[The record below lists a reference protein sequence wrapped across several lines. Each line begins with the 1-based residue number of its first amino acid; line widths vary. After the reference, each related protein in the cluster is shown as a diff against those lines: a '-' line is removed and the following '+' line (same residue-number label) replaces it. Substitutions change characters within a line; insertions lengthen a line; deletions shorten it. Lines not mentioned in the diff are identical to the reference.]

1 MELKSHQMQRSA
13 AERHW
18 LPLTGASGK
27 LAMRRSFL
35 LNRGTVAQ
43 VEKTFEGIAETRT
56 QLLLAWARQN
66 WTFLERVAARVESV
80 WPSVGGAD
88 LEAAR
93 NRNLEISE
101 LFAIDREGRVIAS
114 SRHERK
120 GARDLNM
127 QAVAQGLREPF
138 LHGPYRDPVTTRLGA
153 TTSKFH
159 DAVTLMFYQPVRRD
173 GQTVGC
179 VCARIP
185 NDVVSDL
192 IQREA
197 GHVYPDSGDNYLFMV
212 ESRFDPAIVPGT
224 ALSRS
229 RFEDAAFTR
238 GDNLKQGVRTAYG
251 VVQVKEHTEF
261 ELRFTDPA
269 TQELHPGVRETIRTG
284 SNLFVLYPGYPD
296 YRHIPVIGVGV
307 TLRMPGSPDT
317 WGMMCEGDLEEVY
330 RRRSV
335 GFKLMRTFVLCT
347 AAAVGGSVLAPK
359 YLGLNGVLELSA
371 ILGFWAMAAVTFWAT
386 GVRPLARH
394 LQELSDF
401 FLRGAEC
408 GGKLSDRVDLSSFP
422 PDETAA
428 LGRWVNSF
436 VDKMDEAVGQVVT
449 SASEL
454 ARSSGILSTASE
466 VVQRSAHEQSESAA
480 AAAGAMSQVSG
491 TVAQVADRS
500 VETEGASRDAAQ
512 LSKAGSEVVSNAMQE
527 IASVAEAVRETA
539 DTVRTLGERA
549 TEISGIAQIIRDIAE
564 QTNLLA
570 LNAAI
575 EAARAGE
582 QGRGFAVVADEVRKL
597 SERTARA
604 TSEIGTTIAAIQK
617 ETAAAVKAM
626 AKCDDSTQ
634 KSVVRTDE
642 AGTALR
648 KINDGAE
655 STLARVREIS
665 AAMLEQRKR
674 AADVDGHVQ
683 HIAESSARGLTAVRE
698 AAQVTDDLG
707 RLILGLQK
715 ISSRFNV

>member
-1 MELKSHQMQRSA
+1 MELKSHQMQRTA

-18 LPLTGASGK
+18 LPLTGATGK

-35 LNRGTVAQ
+35 LNRGIVAH

-56 QLLLAWARQN
+56 QLLLAWGRQH
-66 WTFLERVAARVESV
+66 WTFLERLAARLESG
-80 WPSVGGAD
+80 WPAVGMAD

-93 NRNLEISE
+93 HRSPEMSE
-101 LFAIDREGRVIAS
+101 LFAIDRDGRVIAS
-114 SRHERK
+114 TRRERE

-127 QAVAQGLREPF
+127 QAVAQGLGEPF
-138 LHGPYRDPVTTRLGA
+138 LHGPYRDPVTARLGA

-159 DAVTLMFYQPVRRD
+159 DAVTLMFYQPVRRG
-173 GQTVGC
+173 GQTLGC

-185 NDVVSDL
+185 NDVLGDL

-212 ESRFDPAIVPGT
+212 ESRFDPSIVPGT

-229 RFEDAAFTR
+229 RFEDAAFTH

-261 ELRFTDPA
+261 ELLFNDPA
-269 TQELHPGVRETIRTG
+269 TRQLHPGVRETIRNG
-284 SNLFVLYPGYPD
+284 RNLFVLYPGYPD
-296 YRHIPVIGVGV
+296 YRHIPVIGAGV

-335 GFKLMRTFVLCT
+335 GFKLMRMFTLC
-347 AAAVGGSVLAPK
+347 AASAVAGPVLATK
-359 YLGLNGVLELSA
+359 YLGLNGTEQLFA
-371 ILGFWAMAAVTFWAT
+371 ALGFGSIAAAVFWMA
-386 GVRPLARH
+386 GVRPITRH
-394 LQELSDF
+394 LHHLSEF
-401 FLRGAEC
+401 FLSGAEC
-408 GGKLSDRVDLSSFP
+408 GGKLSDRVDLSHFP
-422 PDETAA
+422 ADETGV

-436 VDKMDEAVGQVVT
+436 VDKMDEAVGQVMT
-449 SASEL
+449 TASEL
-454 ARSSGILSTASE
+454 ARSSGVLSTSSE

-500 VETEGASRDAAQ
+500 VETENASRDAAQ
-512 LSKAGSEVVSNAMQE
+512 LSKAGSEVVNHAMND

-539 DTVRTLGERA
+539 TTVRMLGERA

-604 TSEIGTTIAAIQK
+604 TSEIGATISAIQK

-626 AKCDDSTQ
+626 TKCDESTQ

-655 STLARVREIS
+655 ATLARVREIS
-665 AAMLEQRKR
+665 AAMHEQRKR
-674 AADVDGHVQ
+674 ASDVDGHVQ
-683 HIAESSARGLTAVRE
+683 HIAESSA
-698 AAQVTDDLG
+698 AAWT
-707 RLILGLQK
+707 RCAK
-715 ISSRFNV
+715 RRK

>member
-1 MELKSHQMQRSA
+1 MDLKSHQMQRSS

-18 LPLTGASGK
+18 LPLTGAAGK

-35 LNRGTVAQ
+35 LNRGIVAH

-56 QLLLAWARQN
+56 QLLLAWGRQH
-66 WTFLERVAARVESV
+66 WTFLERLAARLQSE
-80 WPSVGGAD
+80 WPSVAMAD

-93 NRNLEISE
+93 HRSPEISE

-114 SRHERK
+114 TRRERE
-120 GARDLNM
+120 GVRDLNA

-138 LHGPYRDPVTTRLGA
+138 LHGPYRDPVTLRFGA

-185 NDVVSDL
+185 NDVLSDL

-212 ESRFDPAIVPGT
+212 ESRFDPSISPGT

-251 VVQVKEHTEF
+251 VVQIKDHTEF
-261 ELRFTDPA
+261 EIRFTDPA
-269 TQELHPGVRETIRTG
+269 TKELHPGVRETIRNG
-284 SNLFVLYPGYPD
+284 KNLFVLYPGYPD
-296 YRHIPVIGVGV
+296 YRHIPVVGAGV

-335 GFKLMRTFVLCT
+335 GFKLMRTFVLCAGAAVAGPVLT
-347 AAAVGGSVLAPK
+347 AKYIGLSDATAPYVTLGFCLIAAAA
-359 YLGLNGVLELSA
+359 
-371 ILGFWAMAAVTFWAT
+371 FWAT
-386 GVRPLARH
+386 GVRPITRH
-394 LQELSDF
+394 LQQLSDF
-401 FLRGAEC
+401 FLSGAEC
-408 GGKLSDRVDLSSFP
+408 GGKLSDRVESGEFP
-422 PDETAA
+422 SDETGVLA
-428 LGRWVNSF
+428 RWVNSF
-436 VDKMDEAVGQVVT
+436 VDKMDEAVGQVMST
-449 SASEL
+449 ASEL
-454 ARSSGILSTASE
+454 SRSSGVLSTASE
-466 VVQRSAHEQSESAA
+466 VVQRSARDQSQSAA
-480 AAAGAMSQVSG
+480 AAAEAMSQVSS

-500 VETEGASRDAAQ
+500 IETEDASRDAAQ
-512 LSKAGSEVVSNAMQE
+512 LSKVGSEVVNHSMQE

-539 DTVRTLGERA
+539 TTVRMLGERA

-604 TSEIGTTIAAIQK
+604 TSEIGATIAAIQK

-626 AKCDDSTQ
+626 AKCDESTQ

-655 STLARVREIS
+655 ATLARVREIS
-665 AAMLEQRKR
+665 AAMHEQRKR
-674 AADVDGHVQ
+674 AADVDGHVT
-683 HIAESSARGLTAVRE
+683 HIAESSARSLDAVRE
-698 AAQVTDDLG
+698 AAQVSDDLG

-715 ISSRFNV
+715 VSSKFNA

>member
-1 MELKSHQMQRSA
+1 MELKSDQMQRSA

-18 LPLTGASGK
+18 LPLTGATGK

-35 LNRGTVAQ
+35 LNRATVAH

-56 QLLLAWARQN
+56 QLLLAWARQH
-66 WTFLERVAARVESV
+66 WTFLERLAAQVQSAWPAVA
-80 WPSVGGAD
+80 GAD

-93 NRNLEISE
+93 VRSLEISE
-101 LFAIDREGRVIAS
+101 LFAIDRDGRVIAS
-114 SRHERK
+114 SRQERA
-120 GARDLNM
+120 GARDLSM

-138 LHGPYRDPVTTRLGA
+138 LHGPYRDPVTLRLGP

-159 DAVTLMFYQPVRRD
+159 DAVTLMFYQPVRRE
-173 GQTVGC
+173 GQIVGC

-185 NDVVSDL
+185 NDVVGDL

-212 ESRFDPAIVPGT
+212 ESRFDPSIAQGT

-251 VVQVKEHTEF
+251 VVQVQEHTEF

-269 TQELHPGVRETIRTG
+269 TRELHPGVRETIRNG
-284 SNLFVLYPGYPD
+284 RNLFVLYPGYPD
-296 YRHIPVIGVGV
+296 YRHIPVIGAGV

-347 AAAVGGSVLAPK
+347 GAALAGTVLAPK
-359 YLGLNGVLELSA
+359 YLGLSDVGA
-371 ILGFWAMAAVTFWAT
+371 IFAAIGLWMVAAVAFWGI
-386 GVRPLARH
+386 GVRPLTQH

-401 FLRGAEC
+401 FLNGAEC
-408 GGKLSDRVDLSSFP
+408 GGKLSDRVDLGHFP
-422 PDETAA
+422 PDETGA
-428 LGRWVNSF
+428 LARWVNSF
-436 VDKMDEAVGQVVT
+436 VDKMDEAVGKVVST
-449 SASEL
+449 ASEL
-454 ARSSGILSTASE
+454 ARSSGVLSTASE

-500 VETEGASRDAAQ
+500 VETEDASRDAAQ
-512 LSKAGSEVVSNAMQE
+512 LSKAGSEVVSHAMNE
-527 IASVAEAVRETA
+527 ITTVAASVRETA
-539 DTVRTLGERA
+539 SAIRSLGERA
-549 TEISGIAQIIRDIAE
+549 TEISGIAQIIHDIAE

-604 TSEIGTTIAAIQK
+604 TSEIGATISAIQK

-626 AKCDDSTQ
+626 GKCDESTQ

-655 STLARVREIS
+655 ATLARVREIS
-665 AAMLEQRKR
+665 AAMHEQRKR

-683 HIAESSARGLTAVRE
+683 HIAESSARSLTAVRE
-698 AAQVTDDLG
+698 AAQVADDLG

-715 ISSRFNV
+715 ISSRFNA